1 MDNVPIETR
10 KCIDAPEGV
19 LDDETIFKRIA
30 ARVDEI
36 LAETGCKDAAEY
48 LAKLES
54 GEIPDPIPN
63 RVVPLEA

>member
-19 LDDETIFKRIA
+19 ITDEELFRRIT

-36 LAETGCKDAAEY
+36 LAEAGCKDASEY
-48 LAKLES
+48 LAKM
-54 GEIPDPIPN
+54 
-63 RVVPLEA
+63 EA